1 MMMHSPTSD
10 NSQRSNDNTIPRG
23 MVKDLWK
30 NYRSAVFET
39 FPDMEFEK
47 QHVHWTNEKDV
58 HLTADLYSGQHFIK
72 SRHVDIWDDKLNIH
86 NNVIYPKT
94 GHNLPC
100 FGMDLMGFSEKK
112 VIIVFDFQH
121 PVENFLL
128 KVPPLPKTE
137 ETYRFFEKGNHFSD
151 NIFVR
156 YCRMEHVNTYLPTFK
171 YYLSLYK
178 EMIDNAKPTGTDTS
192 LYKDFDSYM
201 IRLDPISGYLSS
213 SFGKEESEK
222 LIKEFFFS
230 YAE

>member
-1 MMMHSPTSD
+1 MH
-10 NSQRSNDNTIPRG
+10 N
-23 MVKDLWK
+23 DLWAGYK
-30 NYRSAVFET
+30 SAVFDT
-39 FPDMEFEK
+39 FPDLKFEK
-47 QHVHWTNEKDV
+47 QHESWTNKRGV
-58 HLTADLYSGQHFIK
+58 NLTADLYSGKYFIK
-72 SRHVDIWDDKLNIH
+72 SRHVDIWDEKLNIH

-100 FGMDLMGFSEKK
+100 FGMDLMGFFEKK

-121 PVENFLL
+121 PVENYLL
-128 KVPPLPKTE
+128 KVPPLPQTT

-156 YCRMEHVNTYLPTFK
+156 YCEMSQVDTYLPTFK

-178 EMIDNAKPTGTDTS
+178 EMIEKAKPTGTDTS
-192 LYKDFDSYM
+192 QYKDFDKYM
-201 IRLDPISGYLSS
+201 IRLDPISGYLSN

-230 YAE
+230 YA

>member
-1 MMMHSPTSD
+1 MH
-10 NSQRSNDNTIPRG
+10 N
-23 MVKDLWK
+23 DLWAGYK
-30 NYRSAVFET
+30 SAVFDT
-39 FPDMEFEK
+39 LPDLKFEK
-47 QHVHWTNEKDV
+47 QHESWTNKRGV
-58 HLTADLYSGQHFIK
+58 NLTADLYSGKYFIK
-72 SRHVDIWDDKLNIH
+72 SRHVDIWDEKLNIH

>member
-1 MMMHSPTSD
+1 MMTMPYPTLQ
-10 NSQRSNDNTIPRG
+10 NSQRKTDI
-23 MVKDLWK
+23 WK

-39 FPDMEFEK
+39 FPDLKFEK
-47 QHVHWTNEKDV
+47 QHVHWTNKKDV
-58 HLTADLYSGQHFIK
+58 HLTADLYSGQYFIK

-94 GHNLPC
+94 GANLPC

-137 ETYRFFEKGNHFSD
+137 ETYRFFEPGNHFSN

-156 YCRMEHVNTYLPTFK
+156 YCEMSQVDTYIPTFK

-178 EMIDNAKPTGTDTS
+178 EMIDNAKPTCIDTS

-201 IRLDPISGYLSS
+201 IRLYPISGYLSS

>member
-10 NSQRSNDNTIPRG
+10 NSLRSNDI
-23 MVKDLWK
+23 WK

-39 FPDMEFEK
+39 FPDLKFEK
-47 QHVHWTNEKDV
+47 QHVHWTNKKDV
-58 HLTADLYSGQHFIK
+58 HLTADLYSGQYFIK

-94 GHNLPC
+94 GANLPC
-100 FGMDLMGFSEKK
+100 FGMDLMGFFEKK

-121 PVENFLL
+121 PVENYLL
-128 KVPPLPKTE
+128 DVPPLPKTE
-137 ETYRFFEKGNHFSD
+137 ETYRFFEPGNHFSN

-156 YCRMEHVNTYLPTFK
+156 YCEMSQVDTYLSTFK

-178 EMIDNAKPTGTDTS
+178 EMIDKAKPTGTDTS

-201 IRLDPISGYLSS
+201 IRLDPISGYLSNA
-213 SFGKEESEK
+213 FGKEESEK

-230 YAE
+230 YA

>member
-1 MMMHSPTSD
+1 MMHSPTLD
-10 NSQRSNDNTIPRG
+10 NSQRSND
-23 MVKDLWK
+23 LWK
-30 NYRSAVFET
+30 NYRSVVFET
-39 FPDMEFEK
+39 FPDLKFEK
-47 QHVHWTNEKDV
+47 QHVHWTNKKDV
-58 HLTADLYSGQHFIK
+58 HLTADLYSGQYFIK

-156 YCRMEHVNTYLPTFK
+156 YCKMEHVNTYLPTFK

>member
-1 MMMHSPTSD
+1 MS
-10 NSQRSNDNTIPRG
+10 
-23 MVKDLWK
+23 LWNGYK
-30 NYRSAVFET
+30 GAVLDT
-39 FPDMEFEK
+39 FPDMVFESNHTTWK
-47 QHVHWTNEKDV
+47 NKRDV
-58 HLTADLYSGQHFIK
+58 NLTADLYTGKHFIK
-72 SRHVDIWDDKLNIH
+72 SRHVDIWDGKNLNIH
-86 NNVIYPKT
+86 NNIIYPKT

-121 PVENFLL
+121 PVEKFLL
-128 KVPPLPKTE
+128 QVPPLPKTT

-156 YCRMEHVNTYLPTFK
+156 YCEMDGVDTFLPTFK

-178 EMIDNAKPTGTDTS
+178 EMIDKAQPTGTDTS

-201 IRLDPISGYLSS
+201 IKLDPISGYLSS
-213 SFGKEESEK
+213 AFGKDESEQ

-230 YAE
+230 YA

>member
-1 MMMHSPTSD
+1 M
-10 NSQRSNDNTIPRG
+10 N
-23 MVKDLWK
+23 LWK
-30 NYRSAVFET
+30 NYKKTLDDIFPEFKFESR
-39 FPDMEFEK
+39 
-47 QHVHWTNEKDV
+47 WCNWCNKDD
-58 HLTADLYSGQHFIK
+58 LNMTADNYTAPHFIK
-72 SRHVDIWDDKLNIH
+72 SRQVDIRSDKTDIY
-86 NNVIYPKT
+86 NNVMYPKT

>member
-1 MMMHSPTSD
+1 MH
-10 NSQRSNDNTIPRG
+10 N
-23 MVKDLWK
+23 DLWAG
-30 NYRSAVFET
+30 YRSAVFDT
-39 FPDMEFEK
+39 FPDLKFEK
-47 QHVHWTNEKDV
+47 QHESWTNKRGV
-58 HLTADLYSGQHFIK
+58 NLTADLYSGKYFIK
-72 SRHVDIWDDKLNIH
+72 SRHVDIWDEKLNIH

-94 GHNLPC
+94 GNNLPC
-100 FGMDLMGFSEKK
+100 FGMDLMGFNEKK

-156 YCRMEHVNTYLPTFK
+156 YCDMEHVNTYLPTFK

-178 EMIDNAKPTGTDTS
+178 KMIDEAKPTGTDTS

>member
-1 MMMHSPTSD
+1 MH
-10 NSQRSNDNTIPRG
+10 N
-23 MVKDLWK
+23 DLWAGYK
-30 NYRSAVFET
+30 SAVFDT
-39 FPDMEFEK
+39 FPDLKFEK
-47 QHVHWTNEKDV
+47 QHESWTNKRGV
-58 HLTADLYSGQHFIK
+58 NLTADLYSGKYFIK
-72 SRHVDIWDDKLNIH
+72 SRHVDIWDEKLNIH

-100 FGMDLMGFSEKK
+100 FGMDLMGFNEKK

-156 YCRMEHVNTYLPTFK
+156 YCKMEHVNTYLPTFK

>member
-1 MMMHSPTSD
+1 MH
-10 NSQRSNDNTIPRG
+10 N
-23 MVKDLWK
+23 DLWAGYK
-30 NYRSAVFET
+30 SAVFDT
-39 FPDMEFEK
+39 FPDLKFEK
-47 QHVHWTNEKDV
+47 QHESWTNKRGV
-58 HLTADLYSGQHFIK
+58 NLTADLYSGKYFIK
-72 SRHVDIWDDKLNIH
+72 SRHVDIWDEKLNIH

-156 YCRMEHVNTYLPTFK
+156 YCKMEHVNTYLPTFK

-178 EMIDNAKPTGTDTS
+178 KMIDEVKPTGTDTS

>member
-1 MMMHSPTSD
+1 MH
-10 NSQRSNDNTIPRG
+10 N
-23 MVKDLWK
+23 DLWAGYK
-30 NYRSAVFET
+30 SAVFDT
-39 FPDMEFEK
+39 FPDLKFEK
-47 QHVHWTNEKDV
+47 QHESWTNKRGV
-58 HLTADLYSGQHFIK
+58 NLTADLYSGKYFIK
-72 SRHVDIWDDKLNIH
+72 SRHVDIWDEKLNIH

-156 YCRMEHVNTYLPTFK
+156 YCEMSQVDTYLPTFK

-178 EMIDNAKPTGTDTS
+178 EMIEKAKPTGTDTS

-201 IRLDPISGYLSS
+201 IRLDPISGYLSNA
-213 SFGKEESEK
+213 FGKEESEK
-222 LIKEFFFS
+222 LIREFFFS
-230 YAE
+230 YA

>member
-1 MMMHSPTSD
+1 MH
-10 NSQRSNDNTIPRG
+10 N
-23 MVKDLWK
+23 DLWAGYK
-30 NYRSAVFET
+30 SAVFDT
-39 FPDMEFEK
+39 FPDLKFEK
-47 QHVHWTNEKDV
+47 QHESWTNKRGV
-58 HLTADLYSGQHFIK
+58 NLTADLYSGKYFIK
-72 SRHVDIWDDKLNIH
+72 SRHVDIWDEKLNIH

-100 FGMDLMGFSEKK
+100 FGMDLMGFNEKK

-156 YCRMEHVNTYLPTFK
+156 YCDMEHVNTYLPTFK

-178 EMIDNAKPTGTDTS
+178 EMIDEAKPTGTDTS

-213 SFGKEESEK
+213 CFGKEESEK

>member
-1 MMMHSPTSD
+1 MS
-10 NSQRSNDNTIPRG
+10 
-23 MVKDLWK
+23 LWDGYK
-30 NYRSAVFET
+30 GAVLDT
-39 FPDMEFEK
+39 FPDMVFESNHTTWK
-47 QHVHWTNEKDV
+47 NKRDV
-58 HLTADLYSGQHFIK
+58 NLTADLYTGKHFIK
-72 SRHVDIWDDKLNIH
+72 SRHVDIWDGKNLNIH
-86 NNVIYPKT
+86 NNIIYPKT

-121 PVENFLL
+121 PVEKFLL
-128 KVPPLPKTE
+128 QVPPLPKTT

-156 YCRMEHVNTYLPTFK
+156 YCEMDGVDTFLPTFK

-178 EMIDNAKPTGTDTS
+178 EMIDKAQPTGTDTS

-201 IRLDPISGYLSS
+201 IKLDPISGYLSS
-213 SFGKEESEK
+213 AFGKDESEQ

-230 YAE
+230 YA

>member
-1 MMMHSPTSD
+1 MH
-10 NSQRSNDNTIPRG
+10 N
-23 MVKDLWK
+23 DLWAGYK
-30 NYRSAVFET
+30 SAVFDT
-39 FPDMEFEK
+39 FPDLKFEK
-47 QHVHWTNEKDV
+47 QHESWTNKRGV
-58 HLTADLYSGQHFIK
+58 NLTADLYSGKYFIK
-72 SRHVDIWDDKLNIH
+72 SRHVDIWDEKLNIH

-100 FGMDLMGFSEKK
+100 FGMDLMGFNEKK